1 MTMKRRTFVKSS
13 MSAAAVAVAAGAG
26 LLTPRA
32 VPAAYPKETFT
43 AQQVDD
49 VLKDAERVDSDRITV
64 EAPKIAENGAV
75 VPITIRSDLS
85 GVEQIHVYVRENGI
99 PKVAQ
104 FNLGAGAQA
113 EVSCRVKMGKTSDVI
128 GLVKSG
134 DKLYYA
140 SKEVKV
146 TIGGCGG

>member
-13 MSAAAVAVAAGAG
+13 MSAGAMAVAAGAG
-26 LLTPRA
+26 LLAPRTVLA
-32 VPAAYPKETFT
+32 TYPKDTFT
-43 AQQVDD
+43 DQEVDE
-49 VLKDAERVDSDRITV
+49 VLKNAEPVDKDRITV
-64 EAPKIAENGAV
+64 KAPKIAENGAV
-75 VPITIRSDLS
+75 VPITILSDLPD
-85 GVEQIHVYVRENGI
+85 VEQIHVYVRENGI

-104 FNLGAGAQA
+104 FNLGAGAKA
-113 EVSCRVKMGKTSDVI
+113 HVSCRVKMGKTSDVI

-140 SKEVKV
+140 SKEVRV